1 MLTKAQAAEALER
14 YKALVARPAED
25 SRAAAEKQ
33 REAYAHKVDQLHFTG
48 PLTKFWHEEL
58 IEIDTFLRHGDE
70 LKQSEKEADRV
81 ERRKFYARAYLR
93 ALEDSIRLDQEFAST
108 GPAVLA
114 VQEAF
119 AWLGS
124 SVETVAEQ
132 AEPTIQAVKTGAK
145 EVGKTVLRVAE
156 KAGDTAQNA
165 LYILAGGL
173 ALAGIAYAVAA
184 APKRGRG
191 LY

>member
-1 MLTKAQAAEALER
+1 MLTKAQAAEARER

-25 SRAAAEKQ
+25 SRAAADRQ

-48 PLTKFWHEEL
+48 PLTKYWHEEL

-70 LKQSEKEADRV
+70 LKESDKEADRI

-114 VQEAF
+114 LQDAF

-124 SVETVAEQ
+124 AAETVADE
-132 AEPTIQAVKTGAK
+132 AAPTVKKVETAVKNA
-145 EVGKTVLRVAE
+145 GKAVLKVAE
-156 KAGDTAQNA
+156 EAGETAQNT

-184 APKRGRG
+184 APRRSRGA
-191 LY
+191 

>member
-1 MLTKAQAAEALER
+1 MLTKAQAVEARER

-70 LKQSEKEADRV
+70 LKESEKEADRV
-81 ERRKFYARAYLR
+81 ERRKFYSRAYLR

-114 VQEAF
+114 IQEAF

-124 SVETVAEQ
+124 SAETVAEQ

-145 EVGKTVLRVAE
+145 EVGKTVLKVAE
-156 KAGDTAQNA
+156 KAGETAQNT

>member
-1 MLTKAQAAEALER
+1 VLTKAQVAEARER

-165 LYILAGGL
+165 LYIIAGGL

>member
-1 MLTKAQAAEALER
+1 MLTKAQVAEARER

-165 LYILAGGL
+165 LYIIAGGL

>member
-1 MLTKAQAAEALER
+1 MLTKAQAAEARER

-25 SRAAAEKQ
+25 SRAAAERQ

-48 PLTKFWHEEL
+48 PLTKYWHEEL

-70 LKQSEKEADRV
+70 LKESDKEADRI

-93 ALEDSIRLDQEFAST
+93 ALEDSIRLDEEFAST

-114 VQEAF
+114 LQDAF

-124 SVETVAEQ
+124 AAETVAEE
-132 AEPTIQAVKTGAK
+132 AAPTVQKVTTAVKDA
-145 EVGKTVLRVAE
+145 GKAVLRVAE
-156 KAGDTAQNA
+156 EAGEAAENT

-184 APKRGRG
+184 APRRSRGA
-191 LY
+191 